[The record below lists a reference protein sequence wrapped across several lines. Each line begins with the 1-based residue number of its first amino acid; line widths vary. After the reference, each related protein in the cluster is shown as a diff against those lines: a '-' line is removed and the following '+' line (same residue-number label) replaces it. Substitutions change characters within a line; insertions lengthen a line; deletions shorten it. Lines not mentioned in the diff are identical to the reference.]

1 MGKEAV
7 PWPATVHANGIH
19 HKTAEQLHRDIMRDA
34 VKFSNSQ
41 PRSFAQ
47 QLSTQ
52 GGKDDLEHPFY
63 VVDIDDLFY
72 RMDLWRKS
80 IPRAAPYYGA

>member
-7 PWPATVHANGIH
+7 SWPATVHSNAIH

-34 VKFSNSQ
+34 VKFSNAQ

-52 GGKDDLEHPFY
+52 GGKVGPPSLLPREPMY
-63 VVDIDDLFY
+63 
-72 RMDLWRKS
+72 RKS
-80 IPRAAPYYGA
+80 QTKRSTSLFF